1 MCAGQERGTCVS
13 QGSRFPRFQ
22 LEGHPPRKVYKGS
35 EDLTLC
41 RFYRKQTCCSS
52 LQTNAALALLA
63 RLATG
68 GEASPECLALWE
80 VLECSICDPHI
91 GVSPGP
97 PLLCASLCDSL
108 FAACSDAYF
117 SADPI
122 HQNLVPCGGRD
133 TVCARAREWA
143 SNSSDFCTLTGFRL
157 EGLDTRIGSRAQLLC
172 YDGKPESLTALT
184 DAKPASRRG
193 IDKDR
198 PSNSLLNMLND
209 WIEHLEVPEMVLW
222 AIGGFVLTAGAVF
235 LRRRS
240 SNSRHKRNALFLRA
254 KALQEQKERRQVL
267 AKSATARATK
277 KN

>member
-1 MCAGQERGTCVS
+1 MASVIVLKIWPGALICYREMTSWVRAEMCAGQERGTCVS

-122 HQNLVPCGGRD
+122 HQVLQIFLALKPCINSGTVSLSPLWWTVPMDSLLD
-133 TVCARAREWA
+133 TV
-143 SNSSDFCTLTGFRL
+143 SKDFMNLG
-157 EGLDTRIGSRAQLLC
+157 ALC
-172 YDGKPESLTALT
+172 D
-184 DAKPASRRG
+184 
-193 IDKDR
+193 
-198 PSNSLLNMLND
+198 
-209 WIEHLEVPEMVLW
+209 
-222 AIGGFVLTAGAVF
+222 
-235 LRRRS
+235 
-240 SNSRHKRNALFLRA
+240 
-254 KALQEQKERRQVL
+254 
-267 AKSATARATK
+267 
-277 KN
+277 

>member
-1 MCAGQERGTCVS
+1 
-13 QGSRFPRFQ
+13 
-22 LEGHPPRKVYKGS
+22 
-35 EDLTLC
+35 LTLC

-122 HQNLVPCGGRD
+122 HQVLQIFLALKPCINSGTVSLSPPWWTVPMDSLLD
-133 TVCARAREWA
+133 TV
-143 SNSSDFCTLTGFRL
+143 SKDFMNLG
-157 EGLDTRIGSRAQLLC
+157 ALC
-172 YDGKPESLTALT
+172 
-184 DAKPASRRG
+184 
-193 IDKDR
+193 
-198 PSNSLLNMLND
+198 D
-209 WIEHLEVPEMVLW
+209 W
-222 AIGGFVLTAGAVF
+222 
-235 LRRRS
+235 
-240 SNSRHKRNALFLRA
+240 
-254 KALQEQKERRQVL
+254 RQHVHP
-267 AKSATARATK
+267 
-277 KN
+277 KNQ